1 MIRDRSSFQ
10 NYFLCVGVTGV
21 ALIGIAMGLTG
32 AALTG
37 IASNIVSGLDITE
50 PAPGPKE
57 FTVLDLRMQNLREI
71 RQTLANPVPPPG
83 PLPQITA
90 RTTRTART
98 ATIARRHSIASLQS
112 RPHKLMD
119 RARKVFVNIESPSPA
134 SPASAYAEIDPHA
147 IY

>member
-1 MIRDRSSFQ
+1 MVRDRSFLQS
-10 NYFLCVGVTGV
+10 YFLYVGVTGV

-37 IASNIVSGLDITE
+37 IASNIAAGMTTTE
-50 PAPGPKE
+50 PGPAPQE

-71 RQTLANPVPPPG
+71 RQALATPLPTPG

-90 RTTRTART
+90 RIARTART
-98 ATIARRHSIASLQS
+98 ATTARGHSIVSLQS

-119 RARKVFVNIESPSPA
+119 RARKVFANIAPPSPA
-134 SPASAYAEIDPHA
+134 PRANAYAEIIPHGV
-147 IY
+147 Y